1 MQKIPLNLAKP
12 GMVLAKPV
20 PRQDGIVVV
29 ASGTEIT
36 EGLLDKLQSMEVETI
51 VVEGNPVNMDGVMA
65 GSSYATRIAR
75 LDHLFRK
82 FPDDPWMGRVRE
94 MFRAYFTVKAAS
106 SGSAGTPGDAPP
118 KSGE

>member
-1 MQKIPLNLAKP
+1 MQKIPLNLARP

-29 ASGTEIT
+29 ASGTEIS
-36 EGLLDKLQSMEVETI
+36 EGLLSRLESMEVETI

-65 GSSYATRIAR
+65 GSSYATRVER

-82 FPDDPWMGRVRE
+82 FPDDPWMGRVKG
-94 MFRAYFTVKAAS
+94 MFKEYFTLKAAA
-106 SGSAGTPGDAPP
+106 GSQTPSVQGN
-118 KSGE
+118 GE

>member
-36 EGLLDKLQSMEVETI
+36 EGLIDKLESMEVETI

-65 GSSYATRIAR
+65 GSSYAARVGR

-82 FPDDPWMGRVRE
+82 FPDDPWMGRVKE
-94 MFRAYFTVKAAS
+94 MFRGYFTIKAAS
-106 SGSAGTPGDAPP
+106 GPAETPGETPP

>member
-29 ASGTEIT
+29 AAGSEIT
-36 EGLLDKLQSMEVETI
+36 EGLLSKLESMEVETI

-65 GSSYATRIAR
+65 GSSYTARIDR

-82 FPDDPWMGRVRE
+82 FPDDPWMGRIKE
-94 MFRAYFTVKAAS
+94 MFRGYFTIKAAA
-106 SGSAGTPGDAPP
+106 GSAGAQGETPP